1 MNSTATGMKNMLEG
15 VNSSV
20 VKAKERISELE
31 DRVIE
36 IAAMKQ
42 DKQKWGQKLTDIEN
56 KLMVTKGET
65 GGGKDKFGTWD

>member
-36 IAAMKQ
+36 IVAMKQ
-42 DKQKWGQKLTDIEN
+42 DKQK
-56 KLMVTKGET
+56 
-65 GGGKDKFGTWD
+65 